1 MRKKR
6 GKQYIGIF
14 LLIGGLF
21 LISLPTTTSWIINQ
35 KSSQNVDQVKELP
48 AEVLQENL
56 SREGTFN
63 FEDIAE
69 ISTSS
74 ITSKKPDPD
83 FLIGHLTIPKVGID
97 MPVYNGVTN
106 EILNVGIGTMR
117 QGVKMGEG
125 NFPIAGHYSRRGTLF
140 EKLNDVQ
147 IGDSIFLTDNENTYE
162 YIAYDIKVVQPTDI
176 RWIYDKV
183 ADDRGKPVISLM
195 NCYYVNGRKQG
206 DQRYFVFGELEKI
219 HQHSD

>member
-1 MRKKR
+1 MKNQQKNKR
-6 GKQYIGIF
+6 GKKYVGTL
-14 LLIGGLF
+14 LLIAGLI
-21 LISLPTTTSWIINQ
+21 LILLPIITSWIIDQ
-35 KSSQNVDQVKELP
+35 RTSQNVDQVKDLP

-97 MPVYNGVTN
+97 LPVYNGVTN

-140 EKLNDVQ
+140 GKLNDVQ
-147 IGDSIFLTDNENTYE
+147 IGDSIFLTDNESP
-162 YIAYDIKVVQPTDI
+162 I
-176 RWIYDKV
+176 
-183 ADDRGKPVISLM
+183 
-195 NCYYVNGRKQG
+195 
-206 DQRYFVFGELEKI
+206 
-219 HQHSD
+219 